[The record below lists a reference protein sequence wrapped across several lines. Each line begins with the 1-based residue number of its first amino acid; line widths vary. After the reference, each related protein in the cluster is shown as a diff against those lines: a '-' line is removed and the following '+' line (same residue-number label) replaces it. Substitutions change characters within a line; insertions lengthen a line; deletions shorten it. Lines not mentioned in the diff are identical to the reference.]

1 MLWGGLRAPALT
13 PSPKPPAPIPYKEKG
28 GKIEGRAG
36 TINPAGTGNGKLVT
50 TTKIEA
56 GKFLV
61 QCRECGR
68 WQEVTPKHLR
78 CDGYFEEWQA
88 DFRCCDRQQ
97 TAVFTLEKDYL
108 DFH

>member
-1 MLWGGLRAPALT
+1 VVG
-13 PSPKPPAPIPYKEKG
+13 
-28 GKIEGRAG
+28 EGA
-36 TINPAGTGNGKLVT
+36 
-50 TTKIEA
+50 TKIEA
-56 GKFLV
+56 GKFLA

-78 CDGYFEEWQA
+78 CEGYFEEWQA
-88 DFRCCDRQQ
+88 DFRCCDRKQ

>member
-1 MLWGGLRAPALT
+1 MPRQNEITFGNRYKSRRERKG
-13 PSPKPPAPIPYKEKG
+13 KP
-28 GKIEGRAG
+28 
-36 TINPAGTGNGKLVT
+36 VT

-56 GKFLV
+56 GKFLAR
-61 QCRECGR
+61 CRECGR

-78 CDGYFEEWQA
+78 CEGYFEEWEA